1 MQIADTILYN
11 FHTNLVFFGWEEN
24 LDRKMKRRD
33 QWKNATGR
41 KQFFNN
47 SEKLWNQLAKNKHT
61 KVFFRFTS
69 KTTQKKYHEK
79 SLLL

>member
-41 KQFFNN
+41 I
-47 SEKLWNQLAKNKHT
+47 
-61 KVFFRFTS
+61 
-69 KTTQKKYHEK
+69 
-79 SLLL
+79 

>member
-1 MQIADTILYN
+1 MGFMRNADIFLRISYILHINYYSSDNKKLPCNIFSIAICKNEYTILYN

-41 KQFFNN
+41 KQF
-47 SEKLWNQLAKNKHT
+47 
-61 KVFFRFTS
+61 
-69 KTTQKKYHEK
+69 
-79 SLLL
+79 